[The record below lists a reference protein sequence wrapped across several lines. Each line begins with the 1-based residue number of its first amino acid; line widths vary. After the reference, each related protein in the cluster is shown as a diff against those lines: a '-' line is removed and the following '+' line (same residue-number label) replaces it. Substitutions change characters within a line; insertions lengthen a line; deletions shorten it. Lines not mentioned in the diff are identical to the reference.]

1 MELEHAKFKTHQIKE
16 GPSSLSM
23 NAMAKTIKVL
33 QTFVVSKRETNMQLS
48 LELREV
54 QKEKGVG
61 PS

>member
-48 LELREV
+48 L
-54 QKEKGVG
+54 
-61 PS
+61 